1 MKRRREGLSGLQQE
15 FIEFEHE
22 INNKAKKKKER
33 NEPYDS
39 KVELFNEIKIASSGT
54 ESFEEV
60 VSNEEEIS
68 TFDGKTIYSYHPK
81 IYEVFQMTDNSK
93 EPSVSQ
99 RAVGV
104 DIGTGFISCA
114 EEEGGNIK
122 FRKIR
127 DAFFKLN
134 PSKFLEGSANQF
146 GETMLKNAGAHYVK
160 VDDTMYVLG
169 DDAFKFANLFHQECL
184 RPMSQGVLNPK
195 QPVSNLMVSELV
207 KAVAGRPVAS
217 DDVLYYCVPAE
228 PIDADFDVE
237 YHKQIL
243 SGVFEELGYK
253 NINVMTEG
261 LAVIYSELSDTQYTG
276 IGMSF
281 GAGMCNIVYSFMG
294 IPVFAFSLSRGGD
307 WIDSHAAKHTDET
320 SNVVTAVKEKAD
332 FSLYDSTNGIQRAV
346 SIYYESLLNYV
357 VEQFKELYENTP
369 KKKLPNVTME
379 MPIVVA
385 GGTSLV
391 LGFVERLKELTAE
404 GFPIPISEVRHAQEP
419 LFAVSNGLHQ
429 AAKLSASTS

>member
-1 MKRRREGLSGLQQE
+1 MNMKRRLDSLSGLPQE

-22 INNKAKKKKER
+22 TKKKKKKAPSPKREQPAVLASGDFSLK
-33 NEPYDS
+33 E
-39 KVELFNEIKIASSGT
+39 KILT
-54 ESFEEV
+54 
-60 VSNEEEIS
+60 EEETSI
-68 TFDGKTIYSYHPK
+68 FDGKTIYSYHPK
-81 IYEVFQMTDNSK
+81 VYEVFQMTDNSK
-93 EPSVSQ
+93 NSSGST

-160 VDDTMYVLG
+160 VDGELFVLG

-184 RPMSQGVLNPK
+184 RPMAKGVLNPK

-207 KAVAGRPVAS
+207 KAIAGPPVAS

-253 NINVMTEG
+253 EINVMTEG
-261 LAVIYSELSDTQYTG
+261 LAIVYSELSETQYTG

-307 WIDSHAAKHTDET
+307 WIDGHAAKHTDET
-320 SNVVTAVKEKAD
+320 NNVITAVKEKAD
-332 FSLYDSTNGIQRAV
+332 FSLYDSTSGIQRAI

-357 VEQFKELYENTP
+357 VEQFKELYEKTP

-391 LGFVERLKELTAE
+391 LGFVERLKELITDD
-404 GFPIPISEVRHAQEP
+404 FPIPISEVRHAQEP
-419 LFAVSNGLHQ
+419 LFAVCNGLHE
-429 AAKLSASTS
+429 AAKISTSTS

>member
-1 MKRRREGLSGLQQE
+1 MSTPKRLERMSGYQQSFVEMQPTLSQAPSNPQE
-15 FIEFEHE
+15 QPSNQDETQSNSDSNTTEF
-22 INNKAKKKKER
+22 
-33 NEPYDS
+33 PQ
-39 KVELFNEIKIASSGT
+39 
-54 ESFEEV
+54 
-60 VSNEEEIS
+60 
-68 TFDGKTIYSYHPK
+68 PK
-81 IYEVFQMTDNSK
+81 IREIIKMSEKKPTTK
-93 EPSVSQ
+93 

-114 EEEGGNIK
+114 EQEGNSKK
-122 FRKIR
+122 FRKVR

-134 PSKFLEGSANQF
+134 PSKFLEGSANDF

-160 VDDTMYVLG
+160 VDGTMYVLG

-195 QPVSNLMVSELV
+195 YPVSNLMVGELV
-207 KAVAGRPVAS
+207 KAVAGPPKAK
-217 DDVLYYCVPAE
+217 DDILYYCVPAE

-243 SGVFEELGYK
+243 HSVFSDLGYK

-261 LAVIYSELSDTQYTG
+261 LAVIYSELADTQYTG

-294 IPVFAFSLSRGGD
+294 MPVFAFSLSRGGD

-320 SNVVTAVKEKAD
+320 SNVITAIKEKAD
-332 FSLYDSTNGIQRAV
+332 FSLYDSTNGVQKAI
-346 SIYYESLLNYV
+346 SIYYESLLSYV
-357 VEQFKELYENTP
+357 VEKFKELYEKTP
-369 KKKLPNVTME
+369 KKQLPNVTME

-385 GGTSLV
+385 GGTSMV
-391 LGFVERLKELTAE
+391 LGFVERLRELTKE
-404 GFPIPISEVRHAQEP
+404 GFPVPISEIKHAEEP
-419 LFAVSNGLHQ
+419 LFAVSNGLYE
-429 AAKLSASTS
+429 AAHLASQ

>member
-1 MKRRREGLSGLQQE
+1 MKRRIRKLIGLQETFVDLESGNDFAPPEQPPKEPIINQQE
-15 FIEFEHE
+15 VQKE
-22 INNKAKKKKER
+22 ITN
-33 NEPYDS
+33 YYGQS
-39 KVELFNEIKIASSGT
+39 VE
-54 ESFEEV
+54 
-60 VSNEEEIS
+60 
-68 TFDGKTIYSYHPK
+68 SYHPK
-81 IYEVFQMTDNSK
+81 VHEVFKMSDSNSK
-93 EPSVSQ
+93 SAATC
-99 RAVGV
+99 RAVGI

-114 EEEGGNIK
+114 EQEGGEIK

-146 GETMLKNAGAHYVK
+146 GESMLKNAGAHYVK
-160 VDDTMYVLG
+160 VDDVLYVLG
-169 DDAFKFANLFHQECL
+169 DDAFKFASLFHQECL

-195 QPVSNLMVSELV
+195 QPVSNLMVGELV
-207 KAVAGRPVAS
+207 KAIAGRPTS
-217 DDVLYYCVPAE
+217 DDDVLYYCVPAE

-243 SGVFEELGYK
+243 GGVFEDLGYK
-253 NINVMTEG
+253 KINVMTEG
-261 LAVIYSELSDTQYTG
+261 LAVVYSELADTQYTG

-294 IPVFAFSLSRGGD
+294 IPVVSFSLSRGGD
-307 WIDSHAAKHTDET
+307 WIDSHAAQHTDET
-320 SNVVTAVKEKAD
+320 HNVVTAVKEKAD

-357 VEQFKELYENTP
+357 VEQFKELYEKTP
-369 KKKLPNVTME
+369 RKELPNVTMD

-391 LGFVERLKELTAE
+391 LGFVERLKELTKDE
-404 GFPIPISEVRHAQEP
+404 FPVPISEIKHAQQP
-419 LFAVSNGLHQ
+419 LFAVSNGLYQ
-429 AAKLSASTS
+429 AAKLSLS